1 MAHFEDVYEETQ
13 SLFNAEIE
21 SSMIPRDIRIKIV
34 SNDKLKMVKSF
45 GEVKKQS
52 ELNKFIGGYDIIIV
66 INDYVFDQLE
76 PKQKQYIVK
85 DLLGSI
91 QYDME
96 KDKINIVK
104 HDVSAFSGILLG
116 YEKPI
121 DTYLGIKESS
131 ASILEQKEILENNKK

>member
-1 MAHFEDVYEETQ
+1 MANFEEVYEETQ
-13 SLFNAEIE
+13 TLFNAEIE

-66 INDYVFDQLE
+66 VNDYVFDQLE

-85 DLLGSI
+85 DIIGSI
-91 QYDME
+91 QYDMD

-104 HDVSAFSGILLG
+104 HDVSFFSGIASN
-116 YEKPI
+116 YEKPFE
-121 DTYLGIKESS
+121 TVLGIKESS

>member
-1 MAHFEDVYEETQ
+1 MANYEEVYEETQ

-21 SSMIPRDIRIKIV
+21 SSMIPRDVRIRII
-34 SNDKLKMVKSF
+34 SNDKFKMNKCF
-45 GEVKKQS
+45 GDVKKQS
-52 ELNKFIGGYDIIIV
+52 ELNKFVGGFDIIIV

-85 DLLGSI
+85 DIIGSI

-104 HDVSAFSGILLG
+104 HDVSVFSGIASN
-116 YEKPI
+116 YEKPFE
-121 DTYLGIKESS
+121 TVLGIKESS
-131 ASILEQKEILENNKK
+131 ASILEQKEILENDKK